1 MIFKKIPNAKFF
13 TVNTYTK
20 SVLLKSPNIPM
31 LKFVLQMISCIST
44 TWAFFSSNIF
54 LFQQTYVMFY
64 SIRQHLYN
72 FKNVKNSYGGVLL
85 LAKSL

>member
-1 MIFKKIPNAKFF
+1 MIFKKIPPAKFF

-20 SVLLKSPNIPM
+20 SVLLKGPNIPM

-64 SIRQHLYN
+64 SIRQHLYIYTKTSKTAMEECY
-72 FKNVKNSYGGVLL
+72 F
-85 LAKSL
+85 